1 MATAPSSTMVTASEV
16 LAAQATASHLGLI
29 LATGVMF
36 LHGMMSGASLG
47 YSGLVLPHHLDPDS
61 NLVLL
66 TQDQATWLNSI
77 TPLSMG
83 LAVLLSI
90 PASELLGRKKMFL
103 LSSFI
108 SLAGYI
114 MLYLA
119 PTFLVLLAGQ
129 GVQCLGPGLGAMTIG
144 GYLSEISLV
153 RLRGPLVCCCLTSQ
167 CMGVLVYTA
176 TSSAL
181 PMELLAVVLASHSAL
196 TFLLELLLPES
207 PQWLARQ
214 DGREEDVRRSL
225 LTLRFAI
232 A

>member
-1 MATAPSSTMVTASEV
+1 MSIMVTASEV

-29 LATGVMF
+29 LTTGVIF

-66 TQDQATWLNSI
+66 TQDQATWFNSI

-103 LSSFI
+103 LSSLI
-108 SLAGYI
+108 SFAGYI

-119 PTFLVLLAGQ
+119 PSFLVLLAGR
-129 GVQCLGPGLGAMTIG
+129 GVQCLGLGLGAMTIG
-144 GYLSEISLV
+144 VYLSEISSV
-153 RLRGPLVCCCLTSQ
+153 RLRGPLTVCCLTAEFL
-167 CMGVLVYTA
+167 GVLVYTA
-176 TSSAL
+176 TCSAL

-225 LTLRFAI
+225 QTLRFAI